1 MDAMLKE
8 CMKPHA
14 LLHTVVGVGLGL
26 LLVSYFSALLDN
38 ALMLGLLLVVAGVA
52 GEFVWNKK

>member
-1 MDAMLKE
+1 MLKE

>member
-1 MDAMLKE
+1 MEAMLKE
-8 CMKPHA
+8 CTKPHA

-26 LLVSYFSALLDN
+26 VLVSYFSGLASN